1 MRDRV
6 FTVMAS
12 EYWGVAFTRR
22 ATGPTGVT
30 IAGPTT
36 KAVELDYHA
45 GDVHWGVEFEVHVVW
60 RGLEKGPLIGRLI
73 DLPVEDGGCEIAGVR
88 VAVAEYDDL
97 EVFVDRLVARG
108 VLVADHAVYAALSGA
123 DPHWSARTMQRRFRT
138 TTGLG
143 RKQIDQIRRAR
154 EAYAMLQQGVRPA
167 DVAVRAG
174 YADQP
179 HLTRALRVLA
189 GQTPAEILCGIGPEA
204 P

>member
-1 MRDRV
+1 M
-6 FTVMAS
+6 FTAVAG
-12 EYWGVAFTRR
+12 EFWGVAFTRQ
-22 ATGPTGVT
+22 AAGSTVAT

-45 GDVHWGVEFEVHVVW
+45 GDAHWGVEFEVHVSW

-73 DLPVEDGGCEIAGVR
+73 DLPVEDGWCEIAGVR
-88 VAVAEYDDL
+88 IPVPDPGDL
-97 EVFVDRLVARG
+97 ESFVDRLVARG
-108 VLVADHAVYAALSGA
+108 VLVADHDVYTALGGA
-123 DPHWSARTMQRRFRT
+123 DPHWSPRTMQRRFRT

-143 RKQIDQIRRAR
+143 RKQIHQIRRAR

-179 HLTRALRVLA
+179 HLTRALRVLS
-189 GQTPAEILCGIGPEA
+189 GRTPAEILGGLGPEA